1 MHSKGQGGVQR
12 GVSLMKEHRQKYGLS
27 GNCFDLTV
35 WLLDE
40 FRKDGIEAYP
50 IGHDLNTED
59 AHVAV
64 VAKDESGNRY
74 LCDLGDQWIMPIL
87 IDEKNKDFM
96 NEKQSG
102 FFPAADVQVQPSG
115 KYVEIRYHRP
125 NGKVSKQRYDT
136 TPIDKESFDHAAETS
151 QILVRETPLIE
162 CRIPYKNEV
171 AHWEFDEWKITM
183 STTDGLYDYS
193 CDEGDYAD
201 VIHRMLGFDRELL
214 HRVLNQYKAS
224 R

>member
-1 MHSKGQGGVQR
+1 
-12 GVSLMKEHRQKYGLS
+12 MKEHRRKYGLS
-27 GNCFDLTV
+27 GNCFDLAI

-64 VAKDESGNRY
+64 VAKDELGDRY

-87 IDEKNKDFM
+87 IDENNKDFTV
-96 NEKQSG
+96 ERQSG

-115 KYVEIRYHRP
+115 KYVEILYHRP
-125 NGKVSKQRYDT
+125 NGKVSKQLYDI
-136 TPIDKESFDHAAETS
+136 TPIQAETFYRAAHKS
-151 QILVRETPLIE
+151 QSLIRETPLVE

-171 AHWEFDEWKITM
+171 AHWEFDDWEITL
-183 STTDGLYDYS
+183 STTDGLYKHSCEDYV
-193 CDEGDYAD
+193 E
-201 VIHRMLGFDRELL
+201 VIHRVLGFDRELL
-214 HRVLNQYKAS
+214 EAILLNKG
-224 R
+224 RRDGNED